1 MTSAHRRKP
10 TNVSLDPVLL
20 AEAQQMGINLSRVL
34 EERLKDVVKAERQ
47 RRWLEENRK
56 GIEAMNAFV
65 DRNGVFNEEDREW

>member
-1 MTSAHRRKP
+1 
-10 TNVSLDPVLL
+10 
-20 AEAQQMGINLSRVL
+20 VL